1 MRVVA
6 IIQARMGSTR
16 LPGKVLRPLAGAPMV
31 QRVVERARRAP
42 GIAEVVVATSTL
54 AEEEPLV
61 AALAPLGVQVVRG
74 SPDDVL
80 ARYACAAEATR
91 AEVIVRITSD
101 CPLLAPE
108 VTGRVVAAFLAGGCD
123 YASNCHRRT
132 FPRGLDTEVFTRAA
146 LDAAYREA
154 AEQPEREHVTPFIW
168 RRPGRFRLRDVT
180 DPVDRSH
187 LRWTVDTPDDL
198 ALAEAFYRELGPDFT
213 YAEALA
219 AIDRHP
225 DWATRNTH
233 IAQKPV

>member
-16 LPGKVLRPLAGAPMV
+16 LPGKVLRPLAGRPMV
-31 QRVVERARRAP
+31 QHVIDRARRAP
-42 GIAEVVVATSTL
+42 GIAEVVIATSTL
-54 AEEEPLV
+54 PEEEPLV

-80 ARYACAAEATR
+80 ARYAAAAEASR

-101 CPLLAPE
+101 CPLLSPE
-108 VTGRVVAAFLAGGCD
+108 VTGRVVTAFQAGGCD
-123 YASNCHRRT
+123 YASNCQRRT
-132 FPRGLDTEVFTRAA
+132 FPRGLDTEAFSRAA
-146 LDAAYREA
+146 LDAAFAEA
-154 AEQPEREHVTPFIW
+154 TAQPEREHVTPFIW
-168 RRPGRFRLRDVT
+168 RRPERFRLRDVT

-198 ALAEAFYRELGPDFT
+198 TLAEAFYGELAVDFE
-213 YAEALA
+213 YSDALA
-219 AIDRHP
+219 AIARHP